1 MFASAGSDA
10 VQFSA
15 CLVPAQ
21 VLSAVDRSQLMGEP
35 TFSEFSLK

>member
-1 MFASAGSDA
+1 MP
-10 VQFSA
+10 FSA
-15 CLVPAQ
+15 CMVPAQ